1 MKYDYQ
7 DLLKKEIQMDL
18 ESEPIKARAT
28 ICVPNYK
35 TLDFTKICLRSIRKF
50 TNYPHD
56 VIVVDNDSADES
68 LNYLKSLPWIRL
80 IDRKFVD
87 GELTGSEAV
96 GSAYD
101 MALKECNTEFFVT
114 MHTDTFVRRQ
124 NWLTELIKYFG
135 DTDDIT
141 CVGSGK
147 IELKPQ
153 WQIVL
158 KKATDVAM
166 LKRKI
171 MRDPALKGKFRYHNR
186 TICCVYRTAVL
197 KQNNLSFMPDHE
209 RALTAGRGLYFDLVD
224 NGHKTVEL
232 PSAVMAK
239 YAIHLDHA
247 TQAINPNEFAL
258 RKKTVRKCNRIIEKI
273 MSSQITQDILSDNSL
288 DR

>member
-1 MKYDYQ
+1 
-7 DLLKKEIQMDL
+7 MDL

-28 ICVPNYK
+28 ICIPSYK

-50 TNYPHD
+50 TNYPYD
-56 VIVVDNDSADES
+56 VIVVDNDSRDES

-80 IDRKFVD
+80 IDRKFED
-87 GELTGSEAV
+87 CELTGSEAV

-101 MALKECNTEFFVT
+101 MALKECNTEFFVAL
-114 MHTDTFVRRQ
+114 HTDTFVRTQ

-135 DTDDIT
+135 NTEEIA

-153 WQIVL
+153 WQITL
-158 KKATDVAM
+158 KKVTDFGM

-186 TICCVYRTAVL
+186 TICSVYRTAVL
-197 KQNNLSFMPDHE
+197 KQNNLSFMPNK
-209 RALTAGRGLYFDLVD
+209 AKGLTAGRGLYFDLVD

-232 PSAVMAK
+232 PSKIMKK

-247 TQAINPNEFAL
+247 TQAINPNEFTL

-273 MSSQITQDILSDNSL
+273 MSSQITKDILADDSL

>member
-1 MKYDYQ
+1 
-7 DLLKKEIQMDL
+7 MDL
-18 ESEPIKARAT
+18 ESEPIKERAT

-35 TLDFTKICLRSIRKF
+35 ILDLTKICMRSIRKF

-56 VIVVDNDSADES
+56 VIVVDNDSADGS
-68 LNYLKSLPWIRL
+68 LKYLKSLPWIRL
-80 IDRKFVD
+80 IDRQFKN
-87 GELTGSEAV
+87 GELTGSDAV

-101 MALKECNTEFFVT
+101 MALKECNNEFFVAL
-114 MHTDTFVRRQ
+114 HTDTFVRRK
-124 NWLTELIKYFG
+124 NWLIELIKYFG
-135 DTDDIT
+135 DTEDIT

-153 WQIVL
+153 WQIIL

-171 MRDPALKGKFRYHNR
+171 MRAPVLNGKFRYHNR
-186 TICCVYRTAVL
+186 TICSVYRTAVL
-197 KQNNLSFMPDHE
+197 KQNNLSFMPNKE
-209 RALTAGRGLYFDLVD
+209 KGLTAGRGLYFDLID

-232 PSAVMAK
+232 PPDIMAK

-258 RKKTVRKCNRIIEKI
+258 RKKTVRKCNRMIEKI
-273 MSSQITQDILSDNSL
+273 MSSQITRDILADDSL
-288 DR
+288 DA